1 MNNFGYCISMD
12 WYRADSNGFWAQCPL
27 TGRVVQG
34 EGNRGLR
41 YKVQVSQKQGCLFC
55 PGQEESQL
63 PEVTRL
69 QGGSFA
75 DFLDIQSLGHEWSVR
90 VFPNLFKGGGIGSK
104 DLVQDWKAKYRSEEG
119 QQYIDQLL
127 ERLKEKGLP
136 VGEDYLFDL
145 SHMVIVGT
153 PEHKSDLNQEEAG
166 LEFLAAVHARNLA
179 YQDEKVVFG
188 CIYKNQGKAAGA
200 TQEHEHV
207 QLRCYTE
214 LPPRLSFQVSSL
226 IKNPGLMEQVTD
238 FARIK
243 DWVISDKDNQVSFV
257 VPWEEEPAVW
267 LVYKGLE
274 ASLEELGEVG
284 LLRLSGGL
292 QTIIAGLKKLGYSD
306 YNYAWF
312 DSSRLGVKMPIHAK
326 IVTRKKV
333 RGGSDI
339 FLGPEKHYVRPESL
353 AEVLRNA

>member
-1 MNNFGYCISMD
+1 MD
-12 WYRADSNGFWAQCPL
+12 WYRADANGFWAQCPL

-41 YKVQVSQKQGCLFC
+41 YKVQVSQKQDCLFC

-69 QGGSFA
+69 QKGVFV
-75 DFLDIQSLGHEWSVR
+75 DFSDVPSLGEEWSVR
-90 VFPNLFKGGGIGSK
+90 VFPNLFKGVGIGSK
-104 DLVQDWKAKYRSEEG
+104 SLVQKWKVKYRSEEG
-119 QQYIDQLL
+119 QQYVDRLL

-145 SHMVIVGT
+145 SHMVVVGT
-153 PEHKSDLNQEEAG
+153 PCHKFDLDLEEAG
-166 LEFLAAVHARNLA
+166 LEFLVAVHARSLA
-179 YQDEKVVFG
+179 YQDARMVFG
-188 CIYKNQGKAAGA
+188 CVYKNQGKAAGA

-207 QLRCYTE
+207 QLRCYTQ
-214 LPPRLSFQVSSL
+214 LPPRLEVQVRAL
-226 IKNPGLMEQVTD
+226 EKEPGLMKQIIDT
-238 FARIK
+238 ASI
-243 DWVISDKDNQVSFV
+243 NQWIVSENDHSVSFT

-267 LVYKGLE
+267 LVYQGEGSLE
-274 ASLEELGEVG
+274 DLSLDDLQDLNASLQGMLG
-284 LLRLSGGL
+284 RLKN
-292 QTIIAGLKKLGYSD
+292 AGYAG

-312 DSSRLGVKMPIHAK
+312 DSGRSGVKMPIHAK
-326 IVTRKKV
+326 IVSRKKV

-353 AEVLRNA
+353 AEVLRDA